1 MFQQLHFDILSSSSI
16 HRKIKAAKILHFGR
30 SGNAIQLQGSWL
42 NYFSNFLPSAS
53 YYKAL

>member
-1 MFQQLHFDILSSSSI
+1 LEE
-16 HRKIKAAKILHFGR
+16 

-53 YYKAL
+53 YLQGAISNSLIVH